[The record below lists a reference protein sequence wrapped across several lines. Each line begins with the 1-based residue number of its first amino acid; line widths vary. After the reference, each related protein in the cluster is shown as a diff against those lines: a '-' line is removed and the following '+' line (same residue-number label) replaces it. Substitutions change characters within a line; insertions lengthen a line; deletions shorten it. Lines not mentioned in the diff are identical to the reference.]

1 MEEFEKFYNKAL
13 RFLSYRPRSEKEIR
27 DKLISKRVSEKI
39 IKEVIKKLKAQ
50 KFINDEEFVGWW
62 VEQRINFKPRSLRLI
77 KMELRQKGVH
87 QEIIEKIISNDQF
100 LISND
105 LDRARKLV
113 EKKMERFR
121 NKFGMTRQEIYQKLG
136 RFLASKGFDWE
147 TIKKSI
153 DEVVKKG
160 V

>member
-13 RFLSYRPRSEKEIR
+13 RFLSYRPRSEKEVKDFLKRKKVSASAIAII
-27 DKLISKRVSEKI
+27 LI
-39 IKEVIKKLKAQ
+39 KLKKQ
-50 KFINDEEFVGWW
+50 KFINDEEFARWW
-62 VEQRINFKPRSLRLI
+62 IEQRTTVAPRSIRFI
-77 KMELRQKGVH
+77 KIELRQKGIH

-113 EKKMERFR
+113 EKKMKR
-121 NKFGMTRQEIYQKLG
+121 FGMTRQETYQKLG

-153 DEVVKKG
+153 DEVFGKG

>member
-13 RFLSYRPRSEKEIR
+13 RFLSYRPRSEKEIKDYLVR
-27 DKLISKRVSEKI
+27 KKASVQISSKVLA
-39 IKEVIKKLKAQ
+39 KLKEQ
-50 KFINDEEFVGWW
+50 NFINDEEFAKWW
-62 VEQRINFKPRSLRLI
+62 VEQRTTVAPRSIRFI
-77 KMELRQKGVH
+77 KIELRQKGIH

-105 LDRARKLV
+105 LDRAKRLLQRRIIRLKGLPK
-113 EKKMERFR
+113 EKV
-121 NKFGMTRQEIYQKLG
+121 YQKLA